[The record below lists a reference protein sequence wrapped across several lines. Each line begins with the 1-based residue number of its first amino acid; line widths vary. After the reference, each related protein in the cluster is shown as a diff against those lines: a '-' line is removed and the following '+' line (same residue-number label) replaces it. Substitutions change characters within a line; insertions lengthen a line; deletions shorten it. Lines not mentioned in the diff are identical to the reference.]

1 LVSGLRLS
9 VAVAAAGF
17 LAAAALATSFVH
29 SPVTVVGH
37 AVAVARRPSPVAR
50 RPSPVA
56 RHAVTGVGRRLRRM
70 RQWAACVATE
80 RAHR

>member
-1 LVSGLRLS
+1 MSGLRLS
-9 VAVAAAGF
+9 VAVAVAGF

-37 AVAVARRPSPVAR
+37 AVAVARY
-50 RPSPVA
+50 
-56 RHAVTGVGRRLRRM
+56 AVTGVGRRLRRL